1 VSETSERLLAIALQ
15 LGAGPDGF
23 SNSEFARAAGVSSSN
38 AGGWLSTFKGQG
50 KVHRAK
56 LEGQH
61 FRYFDTEQRAIVY
74 EANHQKPLARTDHDP
89 VEVARKAVR
98 LMKAG
103 TVSTSGLSEVLRMAP
118 QVIDAALAPLAAS
131 AKLTRISVLRKG
143 VAEFDYRIGVA
154 WVPKDDDFEIC
165 RGAVVAPVATVSPVA
180 PPASGER
187 LAGVK
192 DAPPPSTPLERIEA
206 GRRGAR
212 SKAVADALDTSFA
225 APPAN
230 LGWAVA
236 PAQQPAPEGE
246 AEPDLQPRIEH
257 AALAPNA
264 PEDAYAEPAG
274 EAATV
279 ELIEVDD
286 LVCAMNSHGELALD
300 LGDGRN
306 IKFPPA
312 QAYYLKH
319 FLVNTTVLEHL
330 MSRGQ
335 L

>member
-1 VSETSERLLAIALQ
+1 MSETSERLLAIARQ

-50 KVHRAK
+50 KVHRAR

-61 FRYFDTEQRAIVY
+61 FRYFDTEQRAIAY
-74 EANHQKPLARTDHDP
+74 EANHQKPLARNDHDP
-89 VEVARKAVR
+89 VDVARKAVR
-98 LMKAG
+98 LLKAG
-103 TVSTSGLSEVLRMAP
+103 TVSSSGLSQVLKMAP

-131 AKLTRISVLRKG
+131 ARLTRISVLRKG

-154 WVPKDDDFEIC
+154 WVPKDEDFEIC
-165 RGAVVAPVATVSPVA
+165 RGAVVAPVATVSPVE
-180 PPASGER
+180 PPAAG
-187 LAGVK
+187 GVK
-192 DAPPPSTPLERIEA
+192 DAPPPSTPQERIEA
-206 GRRGAR
+206 GRRGAA
-212 SKAVADALDTSFA
+212 SKAAAAAFDTSFA

-236 PAQQPAPEGE
+236 PAQASGPECE
-246 AEPDLQPRIEH
+246 AGLDLEPRAEH

-264 PEDAYAEPAG
+264 PEAAYAEPAG
-274 EAATV
+274 ETTPV

-286 LVCAMNSHGELALD
+286 LVCAMNSRGELALD

-306 IKFPPA
+306 IKFPPP
-312 QAYYLKH
+312 QAYYLKR
-319 FLVNTTVLEHL
+319 FLANTTVLEQL
-330 MSRGQ
+330 MDRGQ